1 MKILQINAT
10 YGIGSTGTI
19 VRDIQ
24 KSCYDSGLECYVAY
38 SLAEGDVP
46 NGYKIGN
53 WLSNK
58 IHALLSRLSGKQGYF
73 SYLPT
78 LFFIRYLNELQ
89 PDIVHLHN
97 LHSNYV
103 NLPILLRYLAKH
115 DIRTI
120 ITLHDCWWYTGG
132 CFHYTQI
139 GCKKWM
145 HGCGNC
151 PKKHEDMQSYIIDS
165 SKTVLRDRR
174 KLLLKIP
181 RLSIIGVS
189 DWISNEARRSLL
201 KGLHTKTIHNGIDV
215 NVFKY
220 SSSDFRCRLGLE
232 DKFIILGPATKWLMD
247 VNRPILEY
255 ISKNMDSDEVLL
267 LFGVSTKIPLP
278 SNIILY
284 GYTKDRFELAA
295 LYSAADVFVNVSR
308 EDSLSLINLESQS
321 CGTPVITFD
330 ETGPKETVN
339 NQTSFSVSPKEYHK
353 ILDYVRFI
361 KDNRLP
367 KEQVRRFI
375 YENFRSD
382 INSQKYVELYL
393 NSL

>member
-1 MKILQINAT
+1 MKIIQINAT

-24 KSCYDSGLECYVAY
+24 KSCHDSGLECYVAY
-38 SLAEGDVP
+38 SLADESVP

-53 WLSNK
+53 WYSNK
-58 IHALLSRLSGKQGYF
+58 LHALLSRISGKQGYF

-78 LFFIRYLNELQ
+78 LFFIRYLRHLQ

-97 LHSNYV
+97 LHSNFI
-103 NLPILLRYLAKH
+103 NLPLLLRYLAKH

-145 HGCGNC
+145 HNCGNC
-151 PKKHEDMQSYIIDS
+151 PKKYEDMQSYIVDS

-189 DWISNEARRSLL
+189 EWISNESRRSLL
-201 KGLHTKTIHNGIDV
+201 KDVQTTTIHNGIDV
-215 NVFKY
+215 DVFQY
-220 SSSDFRCRLGLE
+220 TPSDIRSKLGIE
-232 DKFIILGPATKWLMD
+232 EKFIILGPATKWLKG

-255 ISKNMDSDEVLL
+255 ISKNMNSDEVLI
-267 LFGVSTKIPLP
+267 LFGISTNIPLP

-295 LYSAADVFVNVSR
+295 LYSAADVFMNVSR

-339 NQTSFSVSPKEYHK
+339 NQTSFSVSPREYHK

-375 YENFRSD
+375 NENYRSD
-382 INSQKYVELYL
+382 INSQKYVELYQNL
-393 NSL
+393 L